1 MSQKRKIRVAHL
13 IHNVILDQMCY
24 SFSFLLLKHFLGPF
38 EQPPIPSTNRELIS
52 VQDTMVE
59 DFFQNRHSKKLIEFS
74 PRLKSGGQNLL
85 HLMLQ
90 YSPTVP
96 PKFML
101 KRKDL
106 SRETLNAADD
116 GGDSPLLRSNKDG
129 KDH

>member
-1 MSQKRKIRVAHL
+1 
-13 IHNVILDQMCY
+13 
-24 SFSFLLLKHFLGPF
+24 
-38 EQPPIPSTNRELIS
+38 
-52 VQDTMVE
+52 MVE

-106 SRETLNAADD
+106 SKETLNAADD

-129 KDH
+129 KDHLRCLGVLNRSKIRSPIK